1 MAGKKISSMDEVIAH
16 YVSDVNKKKE
26 ADSNHNPDD
35 WHHAY
40 EDEERAMMEALQ
52 EEESQNET
60 ASEEDDSEQ
69 STVSLQ
75 DVNEGNVPDS
85 SMNDVRVGWSETLTE
100 SEEDLENT
108 EQSSDS
114 LKSDNSA
121 KKWYENRVGKVEDA
135 VTQPVSRSEL
145 VEDSVSDDENIKETS
160 EDVDDVPDLLS
171 QAQKKERYQKD
182 VQELAQMQQ
191 GSDIG
196 FDPEV
201 LVKPRKSALKMVHDA
216 QSIVRKEIQMKERQA
231 KQMKDTA
238 LLNQLEPG
246 KDGALLK
253 TQMSRLKD
261 IPRPLIE
268 RIMVE
273 FDGKPKNQTDALVA
287 WVVCHGDDAMIAAL
301 APYLTGEQM
310 SLIAG
315 WEDSP
320 QMELQSKVDELLLR
334 MQKMSHHMD
343 TMELMLAHSSFD
355 RMGFRMEQATSPRSI
370 NFLEDGVIDTVLRAE
385 EQTGEMRYERQRQ
398 TGRPKK

>member
-26 ADSNHNPDD
+26 ADLNHNPDD

-40 EDEERAMMEALQ
+40 EDEEQAMMEALQ

-60 ASEEDDSEQ
+60 DSEDTPEQ
-69 STVSLQ
+69 VTVTLQ
-75 DVNEGNVPDS
+75 DVNEGNVPES
-85 SMNDVRVGWSETLTE
+85 SMSDARVGWSETLTE
-100 SEEDLENT
+100 SGEDLDHA
-108 EQSSDS
+108 EQSPDS

-145 VEDSVSDDENIKETS
+145 AEESGSDDEDIEETS
-160 EDVDDVPDLLS
+160 ADVDDVHDLLS

-191 GSDIG
+191 DSDIG

-370 NFLEDGVIDTVLRAE
+370 NFLEDGVMDTVLRAE
-385 EQTGEMRYERQRQ
+385 EQTGEMRYERQHQ